1 MSRDTKVSLFKVTA
15 VGLFE
20 YPYTIHCLLIYNK
33 VVKTRKAALKINSN
47 MSQGESIENNLL
59 LPFTDYCGHAPLLP
73 GHYGCV
79 EALLTW
85 GADVDM
91 DIPHLGTALYTACIC
106 QELECASKLLREG
119 QFAAVSCFLIL
130 RWLSVSASAH
140 KTNVLT
146 DKPFL
151 L

>member
-1 MSRDTKVSLFKVTA
+1 MTRGDSL
-15 VGLFE
+15 
-20 YPYTIHCLLIYNK
+20 
-33 VVKTRKAALKINSN
+33 
-47 MSQGESIENNLL
+47 ENYLL

-119 QFAAVSCFLIL
+119 QFAAVLMCPDAAVTSHL
-130 RWLSVSASAH
+130 RIRTHAYSQIRNISG
-140 KTNVLT
+140 KYYI
-146 DKPFL
+146 
-151 L
+151 

>member
-1 MSRDTKVSLFKVTA
+1 MTRGDSS
-15 VGLFE
+15 E
-20 YPYTIHCLLIYNK
+20 NYLLP
-33 VVKTRKAALKINSN
+33 
-47 MSQGESIENNLL
+47 
-59 LPFTDYCGHAPLLP
+59 PFTDYCGHAPLLS

-119 QFAAVSCFLIL
+119 QFAAM
-130 RWLSVSASAH
+130 LSDAKVTSDISICTRAYRRRIQEANTVFQSSH
-140 KTNVLT
+140 LSRYKQ
-146 DKPFL
+146 
-151 L
+151 

>member
-1 MSRDTKVSLFKVTA
+1 MAGGDSL
-15 VGLFE
+15 
-20 YPYTIHCLLIYNK
+20 
-33 VVKTRKAALKINSN
+33 
-47 MSQGESIENNLL
+47 ENYLL

-119 QFAAVSCFLIL
+119 QFAAVF
-130 RWLSVSASAH
+130 VFPNAEV
-140 KTNVLT
+140 T
-146 DKPFL
+146 
-151 L
+151 

>member
-1 MSRDTKVSLFKVTA
+1 MYLYV
-15 VGLFE
+15 
-20 YPYTIHCLLIYNK
+20 INCLLLNK
-33 VVKTRKAALKINSN
+33 TLSNLSVPVAVLKLFSYQKNNFKNKLN
-47 MSQGESIENNLL
+47 MNRGDSLENYLL

-106 QELECASKLLREG
+106 QELECAGKLLREG
-119 QFAAVSCFLIL
+119 QFAAVFMFPNAE
-130 RWLSVSASAH
+130 V
-140 KTNVLT
+140 T
-146 DKPFL
+146 
-151 L
+151 

>member
-1 MSRDTKVSLFKVTA
+1 MTRGDSL
-15 VGLFE
+15 
-20 YPYTIHCLLIYNK
+20 
-33 VVKTRKAALKINSN
+33 
-47 MSQGESIENNLL
+47 ENYLL
-59 LPFTDYCGHAPLLP
+59 LPFTDYCGHAPLLS

-119 QFAAVSCFLIL
+119 QFAAMFSDAKVTSYLCICRHTGRKEVSLANIAF
-130 RWLSVSASAH
+130 RLSNLSRY
-140 KTNVLT
+140 KCEQ
-146 DKPFL
+146 
-151 L
+151 